1 MSFIFKWLRIE
12 KPEGVAMRPSRS
24 FEVEQPLNAA
34 FERALDGIERV
45 LGGVVRESSREQRT
59 IEATFGL
66 TFSERLTCSFER
78 LDDERTRVRVESRG
92 LAQAQART
100 KSEYV
105 DRLAEYLQQ
114 LADPGNP

>member
-1 MSFIFKWLRIE
+1 MSFILKWLRIE
-12 KPEGVAMRPSRS
+12 KPQSASIRPSRS
-24 FEVEQPLNAA
+24 IEVGQPLDAV
-34 FERALDGIERV
+34 FERCRDGIERV
-45 LGGVVRESSREQRT
+45 LGGVVRESNREQGT

-78 LDDERTRVRVESRG
+78 LDDERTRVRIESRG

-114 LADPGNP
+114 HA